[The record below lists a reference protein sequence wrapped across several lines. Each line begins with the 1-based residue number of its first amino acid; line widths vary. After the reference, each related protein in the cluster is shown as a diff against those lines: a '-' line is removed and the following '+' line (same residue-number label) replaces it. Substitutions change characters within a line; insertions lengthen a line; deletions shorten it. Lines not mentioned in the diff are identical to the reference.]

1 MNTFIQTLQTEFK
14 ENTNPKIALEW
25 NSKTNNLSRR
35 KDFWSKQ
42 AIKNGLENEKFI
54 LTKELKS
61 ILLNQD
67 LSNLDSDLQNRL
79 SILLSDN

>member
-1 MNTFIQTLQTEFK
+1 
-14 ENTNPKIALEW
+14 
-25 NSKTNNLSRR
+25 LSRR